1 MTVEK
6 INPQILKKLY
16 KPDLK
21 SHKGQNGRILV
32 IAGSK
37 KYHGSLVLAA
47 SMASKIVDF
56 VYVHTTTDNFEII
69 KKLREKVAE
78 FIFINK
84 SDLKRVLEVEADAIL
99 IGPGSLPNYRT
110 KRLINKILKKYP
122 DTKTLLDAGALRV
135 VNKKLLHK
143 NCVITPHTQEFEHLF
158 NTKPTLENALKLS
171 KEFPAIIVLKGATDY
186 ICQNGICF
194 ENATGNVGMT
204 KGGTGDVLAGLIVAL
219 LAKNDILTATKIA
232 IYVSGL
238 AGDKIKEKVG
248 VYYSASELIP
258 EIQKILGGK

>member
-6 INPQILKKLY
+6 INPQILKELY

-37 KYHGSLVLAA
+37 KYHGSLVLAS

-56 VYVHTTTDNFEII
+56 VYVHTTIGNFEII

-78 FIFINK
+78 FIYINK

-99 IGPGSLPNYRT
+99 IGPGSSPNLKT
-110 KRLINKILKKYP
+110 KWLVNKILKKYP

-143 NCVITPHTQEFEHLF
+143 NCVVTPHIKEFEHLF
-158 NTKPTLENALKLS
+158 GVEPNLENLEKISKEIPAVIALKGS
-171 KEFPAIIVLKGATDY
+171 ADY

-204 KGGTGDVLAGLIVAL
+204 KGGTGDVLAGLLVAL

-248 VYYSASELIP
+248 VYYSAGDLIP